1 VKHNWTVT
9 LMLIAFFVLAQ
20 VIGLW
25 LINKESTIGVDPK
38 TNQTAVLFS
47 DTAVGARPETTG
59 SGSLIYIL
67 IAVAVG
73 TGLVLLIVKFG
84 KTNLWRFWFFLA
96 VWMALCVSLGA
107 IINTKIFWNY
117 DIAIALALV
126 LTVWKIFKPNIVVH
140 NLTEVLMY
148 AGIGLIIVPL
158 FDVKWAIALLIII
171 SFYDMYAVWK
181 SKHMV
186 KMAEFQT
193 KSNVFAGLMI
203 PYKQNEKTKKVEIFT
218 NPNKVGA
225 TRNSNSAI
233 NINSV
238 EITRHGAPKIR
249 AGQTSPKN
257 AILGGGDIAFPLI
270 FIGTVMNGI
279 ILKLSLANSSMALNA
294 IKGIAFLQSSIIIVT
309 ASIALTL
316 LFIFAKKGKFYPA
329 MPFLT
334 AGCLVGWAITL
345 LL

>member
-1 VKHNWTVT
+1 MKHNWTVT
-9 LMLIAFFVLAQ
+9 LMLVTLFILSQ
-20 VIGLW
+20 VAGLW
-25 LINKESTIGVDPK
+25 LLNRESVVGVNPE
-38 TNQTAVLFS
+38 TNLTAVMFN

-67 IAVAVG
+67 IAIAIG

-84 KTNLWRFWFFLA
+84 RTNLWRSWFFLA

-107 IINTKIFWNY
+107 LIKFNLWLEY
-117 DIAIALALV
+117 DLAIALALI
-126 LTVWKIFKPNIVVH
+126 LTAWKIFKPNIYVH

-158 FDVKWAIALLIII
+158 FDVTWAVVLLLII
-171 SFYDMYAVWK
+171 SVYDMYAVWK

-193 KSNVFAGLMI
+193 QSKVFAGLMI
-203 PYKQNEKTKKVEIFT
+203 PYTQNEKTKKVQIFST
-218 NPNKVGA
+218 VDK
-225 TRNSNSAI
+225 TSRNSNTPDVKHISL
-233 NINSV
+233 
-238 EITRHGAPKIR
+238 PKIR
-249 AGQTSPKN
+249 GGKTSPKN

-270 FIGTVMNGI
+270 FIGSVMNGI
-279 ILKLSLANSSMALNA
+279 ILKLSLENPSMTLNV
-294 IKGIAFLQSSIIIVT
+294 IKGIAFLQSSIIIFT
-309 ASIALTL
+309 ATIALTL
-316 LFIFAKKGKFYPA
+316 LFVFAKKGKFYPA

-334 AGCLVGWAITL
+334 AGCLVGWGIVL